1 MIDLHTHTNASDGSF
16 SPRELVLLAK
26 EYGIS
31 AIAICDHDSI
41 SGLDE
46 GIMAGHEIGV
56 EVVPAIELSC
66 DYEKEMHI
74 VGLYIDKENKALQN
88 KLVEL
93 GKKREK
99 RNLKTL
105 EVLNSLGFDI
115 DISDILKIAKS
126 AIWGRAHF
134 ARVLYEKG
142 LVEST
147 KDAFRK
153 YLGHNRVAYIEEDK
167 MSQKECIEL
176 IKNANGIPILA
187 HLHFLKLDEDRLF
200 ELLVQLKSYG
210 LMGIEVKYS
219 EYTAE
224 QENLYNSLADKL
236 QLLKSGG
243 SDFHGIMKQNIK
255 LGTGLGNLCVSDE
268 YLEKIKEIRGN

>member
-16 SPRELVLLAK
+16 SPRELVLHAK
-26 EYGIS
+26 ELGLD

-41 SGLDE
+41 SGLNE
-46 GIMAGHEIGV
+46 GILVGSELGV

-74 VGLYIDKENKALQN
+74 VGLYIDKDNIALQN
-88 KLVEL
+88 KLVDL
-93 GKKREK
+93 AKKREK

-105 EVLNSLGFDI
+105 KVLNSLGFDI
-115 DISDILKIAKS
+115 DISEVLKIAKS

-134 ARVLYEKG
+134 ARVMYEKG

-147 KDAFRK
+147 KEAFKK

-176 IKNANGIPILA
+176 ILNAKGIPILA
-187 HLHFLKLDEDRLF
+187 HLHYLKLDENKLF
-200 ELLVQLKSYG
+200 ELLVLLKSYG
-210 LMGIEVKYS
+210 LMGLEVKYC
-219 EYTAE
+219 EYTKE
-224 QENLYNSLADKL
+224 EESLYNSLADKL

-243 SDFHGIMKQNIK
+243 SDFHGIMKPNIK
-255 LGTGLGNLCVSDE
+255 LGTGLGNLCVPKE
-268 YLEKIKEIRGN
+268 YLDKIKEIRGI